1 MNDSVIEIR
10 GVSKTFRS
18 GLRRE
23 PVRALRDVDVTVA
36 RGTVTAFVGPNGAGK
51 TTTINTVLGF
61 LKPDQGR
68 VSVFGLNAGSR
79 EARRRLGFQ
88 SEIFHPYPFHT
99 ARAAMEFYG
108 RLSGQPRKTLRETV
122 AHQLERLG
130 LGDSMDRRVGTFSKG
145 MIQRLGLAQAL
156 LHRPELLLLDEPTT
170 GLDPQGRKLVAD
182 IIQEEQASGTT
193 VFLSSHILSDV
204 ERTCDRFIMI
214 RNGEVVLKQEMGDL
228 CHQEKWEI
236 EVMGWRAGAGA
247 DLARAGYRPSRVDG
261 TAAYFECSEGEKQDL
276 LRQVLDLSLEVDVVR
291 RPSRSLEDIYM
302 EHVKGQ
308 RSV

>member
-10 GVSKTFRS
+10 GVSKAFRS
-18 GLRRE
+18 GLQRAS
-23 PVRALRDVDVTVA
+23 VRALRDVDVTVA

-61 LKPDQGR
+61 LKPDQGS
-68 VSVFGLNAGSR
+68 VSVFGLKAGSR

-108 RLSGQPRKTLRETV
+108 RLSGLPRKPLGETV
-122 AHQLERLG
+122 EYQLERLG
-130 LGDSMDRRVGTFSKG
+130 LGDSMDRKVGTFSKG
-145 MIQRLGLAQAL
+145 MTQRLGLAQAL

-182 IIQEEQASGTT
+182 IIREEQANGTT
-193 VFLSSHILSDV
+193 VFLSSHILSDI

-214 RNGEVVLKQEMGDL
+214 RNGEVVLKQEMGAL
-228 CHQEKWEI
+228 CQKEEWEI
-236 EVMGWRAGAGA
+236 EVMGWCVEAGA

-261 TAAYFECSEGEKQDL
+261 TVAYFGCSNVAKKDL
-276 LRQVLDLSLEVDVVR
+276 LRRVLDLSLDVGVVR
-291 RPSRSLEDIYM
+291 RPSRSLEEIYM
-302 EHVKGQ
+302 EQVKVQ
-308 RSV
+308 PRV

>member
-18 GLRRE
+18 RLRRTA
-23 PVRALRDVDVTVA
+23 VRALKDVDVTVV

-51 TTTINTVLGF
+51 TTTINTILGL
-61 LKPDQGR
+61 LKPDQGSI
-68 VSVFGLNAGSR
+68 SVFGLKAGSR

-108 RLSGQPRKTLRETV
+108 RLSDQPRAPLGKAVER
-122 AHQLERLG
+122 QLERLG
-130 LGDSMDRRVGTFSKG
+130 LGDSMDRKVGTFSKG

-182 IIQEEQASGTT
+182 IIQEEQARGTT
-193 VFLSSHILSDV
+193 VFLSSHILSDI
-204 ERTCDRFIMI
+204 ERTCDRLIMI
-214 RNGEVVLKQEMGDL
+214 RNGEVVLRQEIGSPFQ
-228 CHQEKWEI
+228 QEGWEI
-236 EVMGWRAGAGA
+236 EVTGWCAGAES
-247 DLARAGYRPSRVDG
+247 DLARAGYRPARVDG
-261 TAAYFECSEGEKQDL
+261 TIAYFGCTDAEKRNL
-276 LRQVLDLSLEVDVVR
+276 LRRVLDLSLDVGVVR

-302 EHVKGQ
+302 EHVQGQ
-308 RSV
+308 RRV